1 MTMLLIYFVSHII
14 RHNYDP
20 THNETQ
26 SNVDSNLPSI
36 QQDRAARN
44 IIVFII
50 SKGYASPERPR
61 WCRMRCPKTGHIM
74 RHTCTSH
81 VNMLKA
87 MPMLHIYAKDRP
99 NYSTHR
105 IKGFVYSSLNG
116 LLLLPFFL
124 ACLGG
129 VVTVLLVP
137 KHCVACVIV
146 AMVADWPSDISTV
159 NTQHKQNPY
168 RQQQRTECLI
178 NTQS

>member
-1 MTMLLIYFVSHII
+1 MCSEVQFKIAAWPLVWLQATSLGTPIHQTQHNYVFSSRHLLHNHMTMLLIYFVSHII

-26 SNVDSNLPSI
+26 SNYLPSI

-116 LLLLPFFL
+116 LLLLPFFWHVS
-124 ACLGG
+124 GG
-129 VVTVLLVP
+129 GLLQ
-137 KHCVACVIV
+137 CC
-146 AMVADWPSDISTV
+146 
-159 NTQHKQNPY
+159 
-168 RQQQRTECLI
+168 
-178 NTQS
+178 